1 MKNTIAINARYLLN
15 VYKLLTAY
23 TFSFTV
29 SDIGAE
35 RVYIDF
41 ETDGILNVKQFT
53 QEIKMM
59 DFLRR
64 YDSFDLTVHDGNGW
78 KFFVIANYNAYHDE
92 CATLIDIEDI

>member
-1 MKNTIAINARYLLN
+1 MKNTICIDARYLVD
-15 VYKLLTAY
+15 VYKLLAAY

-41 ETDGILNVKQFT
+41 ETDNTLNVAQFT
-53 QEIKMM
+53 QEVKDM

-64 YDSFDLTVHDGNGW
+64 YDGFDLTVQDGNDW
-78 KFFVIANYNAYHDE
+78 AFFVIANYNAYHDE
-92 CATLIDIEDI
+92 TVTLIDIEDI